1 MQILLTRTLFGLRV
15 RQMGGNLEAARLTG
29 VNGTL
34 LSGGEGS
41 MVGTMLGAAVLT
53 VINNALVILQVDVYL
68 QSIVQGGL
76 VVVALIVDQFRRRQ
90 LTLRDLIRPEL

>member
-1 MQILLTRTLFGLRV
+1 
-15 RQMGGNLEAARLTG
+15 
-29 VNGTL
+29 
-34 LSGGEGS
+34 
-41 MVGTMLGAAVLT
+41 
-53 VINNALVILQVDVYL
+53 VYL